1 MKKLNKVVK
10 SGKQASAEIKA
21 GYKLVR
27 NETKTKRVN
36 LVLTQSNYNKLHQFI
51 DKQKKSNPKASINE
65 YFNKH
70 IETIEE
76 TKSNNTLQ
84 DKEKKARVAEIE
96 KQIKENEQEIER
108 LKKEVAIKESQNKAD
123 AEQSEDLTEEQQKVF
138 DRIAEHLGNKLL
150 SNKTFTNEE
159 IKTMFLY
166 CIYNT
171 KIINEK
177 IASIVSALESIAYK
191 QKPIIEEN
199 FKIIAKKIKD
209 IESKI

>member
-10 SGKQASAEIKA
+10 SGKQASVEIKA

-123 AEQSEDLTEEQQKVF
+123 AESEELTEEQQKVF

-177 IASIVSALESIAYK
+177 IASIVSALENFAYK
-191 QKPIIEEN
+191 HKPIIEEN
-199 FKIIAKKIKD
+199 FKTLAGKIKEL
-209 IESKI
+209 ESKI

>member
-10 SGKQASAEIKA
+10 SGKQASVEIKA

-123 AEQSEDLTEEQQKVF
+123 AEQSEDLTEEQQKAF
-138 DRIAEHLGNKLL
+138 DKVAEHLSHKLL
-150 SNKTFTNEE
+150 SLKQFTNEE

-166 CIYNT
+166 CIYND
-171 KIINEK
+171 KRNNDRIK
-177 IASIVSALESIAYK
+177 AIVEVLSNIAYK
-191 QKPIIEEN
+191 QKPAIDEN
-199 FKIIAKKIKD
+199 FKIIAKKIKY

>member
-10 SGKQASAEIKA
+10 SGKGADVKFKVAK
-21 GYKLVR
+21 K
-27 NETKTKRVN
+27 ETKSR
-36 LVLTQSNYNKLHQFI
+36 LLHI
-51 DKQKKSNPKASINE
+51 ALKPSYYKV
-65 YFNKH
+65 
-70 IETIEE
+70 IEE
-76 TKSNNTLQ
+76 TAKKNNISVNETINQVIKLTFKQQKEQSNNTLQ
-84 DKEKKARVAEIE
+84 DKEKQKRVAEIE

-123 AEQSEDLTEEQQKVF
+123 AESEELTEEQQKVF

-177 IASIVSALESIAYK
+177 IASIVSTLESIAYK

-199 FKIIAKKIKD
+199 FKTLAGKIKEL
-209 IESKI
+209 ESKI